1 MPFVL
6 AFFGIVLIV
15 ASVRGQAKNLLA
27 QMSDDGKHFI
37 PWFIIVALVSSVG
50 LSKTWRPVSNSLY
63 TLVVIAFVLSTAKA
77 ILENLKQISSEAAK

>member
-1 MPFVL
+1 MPFIL

-37 PWFIIVALVSSVG
+37 PWFIIVILVSSIG
-50 LSKTWRPVSNSLY
+50 LSKAWRPVSNSLFA
-63 TLVVIAFVLSTAKA
+63 LVVIAFVLSTAKS
-77 ILENLKQISSEAAK
+77 ILENLKQITSEASK